1 MANTALRGPIGE
13 IKRWI
18 NREIGRGTVV
28 TSDMVWNRIKKK
40 YAYLD
45 EVDQEVVFQEAEDF
59 RT

>member
-1 MANTALRGPIGE
+1 MADSLRGPIGE

-18 NREIGRGTVV
+18 TREGGRGTVV

-45 EVDQEVVFQEAEDF
+45 EKAQETVFQEAEDF
-59 RT
+59 RV